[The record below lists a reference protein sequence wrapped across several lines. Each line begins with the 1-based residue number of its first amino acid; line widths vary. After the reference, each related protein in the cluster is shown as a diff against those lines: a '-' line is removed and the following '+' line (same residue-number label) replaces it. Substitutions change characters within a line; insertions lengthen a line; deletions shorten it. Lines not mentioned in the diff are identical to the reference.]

1 MHQGL
6 NMNCSMMSRS
16 VMSRSVMKLSL
27 GPVLYF
33 WPVPILDAFY
43 ERVLQS
49 RVDIVYLGEVVCAKR
64 RHYSLKHWLEW
75 ANRLQDAGKEVVLSG
90 LTLIESES
98 ELGAMKQL
106 CQQGLLLEAN
116 DMGLAHLAIESGLP
130 FVGGSTLNL
139 YNANALA
146 YLQQRG
152 MQRWVPPLEMSRQ
165 SLQALLQD
173 YQALNGAPL
182 QTEVFCYGRLPLA
195 HSARCYTAR
204 FLNLPKDQ
212 CDFRCQD
219 YPQGIPLQTQEAQGL
234 FQINGIQTQSFQTC
248 NLLHERKTMHQL
260 GIQIMR
266 FSAND
271 IHCLETLDAFHEQ
284 LDDDTMM
291 PRQEDDHCN
300 GYWYGKPGIQRIP
313 VVEG

>member
-1 MHQGL
+1 MHQGSS
-6 NMNCSMMSRS
+6 MNHSKIK
-16 VMSRSVMKLSL
+16 VSL

-33 WPVPILDAFY
+33 WPAHTLDAFY

-75 ANRLQDAGKEVVLSG
+75 ASRLQDAGKEVVLSG

-116 DMGLAHLAIESGLP
+116 DMGLAQLAIESGLA

-146 YLQQRG
+146 FLQQCG
-152 MQRWVPPLEMSRQ
+152 MQRWLPPLEMSRQ

-219 YPQGIPLQTQEAQGL
+219 YPQGIPLQTQEGQGL

-248 NLLHERKTMHQL
+248 NLLHEHKTMRQL

-271 IHCLETLDAFHEQ
+271 IGCLDKIDAFSEQ
-284 LDDDTMM
+284 CDEDTMI
-291 PRQEDDHCN
+291 PRLEDDHCN
-300 GYWYGKPGIQRIP
+300 GYWYGKPGIKRLQDIP
-313 VVEG
+313 S

>member
-1 MHQGL
+1 MHQGSS
-6 NMNCSMMSRS
+6 MNRS
-16 VMSRSVMKLSL
+16 KIKVSL

-33 WPVPILDAFY
+33 WPAHTLDAFY

-75 ANRLQDAGKEVVLSG
+75 ASRLQDAGKEVVLSG

-116 DMGLAHLAIESGLP
+116 DMGLAQLAIESGLA

-139 YNANALA
+139 YNANAVA

-152 MQRWVPPLEMSRQ
+152 MQRWVPPLEISRQ

-182 QTEVFCYGRLPLA
+182 QTEVFCFGRLPLA

-219 YPQGIPLQTQEAQGL
+219 YPQGIPLQTQEGQGL

-248 NLLHERKTMHQL
+248 NLLHEHKTMHQL

-271 IHCLETLDAFHEQ
+271 ISCLDKLDAFSEQ
-284 LDDDTMM
+284 CDEDTMI
-291 PRQEDDHCN
+291 PRLEDDHCN
-300 GYWYGKPGIQRIP
+300 GYWYGKPGIKRLQDIP
-313 VVEG
+313 S